1 MVFCDGAMKMKLS
14 TSWNVVGNGP
24 AAEYSRII
32 PMPSPVYVMLL
43 IVSMAVTPRGLAS
56 IVKWKPPLAS
66 LPTRSTKWTMPF
78 AVRTSGGGQA
88 LTTGWL
94 SNGRYVDVA
103 LWLEPAVTGTIRLRL
118 RSRLSGRANRLLAFI
133 KTSSSR
139 RPASAIDSP
148 NLRLN
153 RRRGGVILETALRPQ
168 NARDRSSCQGRVA
181 SQRDSDARRTEEAAF
196 VVAAFPGRRLRHY
209 KNKVP
214 LKSSSRRKSSP
225 KRIEVEAPPPSSQ
238 PFRESAR
245 EMP

>member
-1 MVFCDGAMKMKLS
+1 MVVCDGAMKIKLS

-209 KNKVP
+209 QKQGSV
-214 LKSSSRRKSSP
+214 
-225 KRIEVEAPPPSSQ
+225 EVEFKTRRSRVQSELKLRRPAPSSQ
-238 PFRESAR
+238 AV
-245 EMP
+245 